1 MRLFLWQHVF
11 FTGGTTDRGLKK
23 TCASPSITGVPEDE
37 VPADAVEPSLAQ
49 APEPGMFAQ
58 DIQTYLVIGQR
69 LLFVR

>member
-1 MRLFLWQHVF
+1 
-11 FTGGTTDRGLKK
+11 
-23 TCASPSITGVPEDE
+23 